1 MSKVSIKYYHV
12 SVALVYA
19 LISYLCLTS
28 HPIPKGV
35 KIWFLNFAGADKLVH
50 GILYFTLSITSF
62 FLLYKTKSLQNRQ
75 KVILFAIALPVFF
88 GGIVEILQNYL
99 IPGRSGDIFDFMA
112 NSTGVF
118 LGWLIFKLLSFRLS
132 SK

>member
-1 MSKVSIKYYHV
+1 MSKFTIKYYHLAV
-12 SVALVYA
+12 ASVYL

-28 HPIPKGV
+28 QPIPKGV
-35 KIWFLNFAGADKLVH
+35 KLWILDFAGADKLVH

-62 FLLYKTKSLQNRQ
+62 FLLYKTRSLQNRQ
-75 KVILFAIALPVFF
+75 RVILFAIAIPVLF
-88 GGIVEILQNYL
+88 GGVVEILQNYL
-99 IPGRSGDIFDFMA
+99 IPGRSGDIYDFMA

-118 LGWLIFKLLSFRLS
+118 LGWLIFKLLSNHPS